1 MINVTYIGDTLRAYK
16 VTGDKNVPKG
26 ELSFS
31 VDLSPKQH
39 GDLLEPVELG
49 DVAAHQWGAKY
60 LTRFAGKGQVAGEGF
75 VNSQF
80 LEGQLILV
88 NEFFSFAWVPI
99 GHQVFFGRPSPELTL
114 KLLKA
119 SEESSA
125 TSDID
130 QARVHLGRCME
141 ETQNLLEE
149 EDAAPTTKQDY
160 YSTEG
165 CFE

>member
-26 ELSFS
+26 ELTFS
-31 VDLSPKQH
+31 VDLSPTQH

-119 SEESSA
+119 SEEASA

-130 QARVHLGRCME
+130 QARAHLNRCLE
-141 ETQNLLEE
+141 ETESLLEE